1 MHYKSYDIHNKIIQ
15 AETSTLH
22 HKNAPHKGDRY
33 CIVLY
38 NKNLSYNN
46 GDDCKRSKSIQEQ
59 EPRHTQYLPVFDTL
73 PIQSYRSELLAV
85 LNSTKF
91 PRDRSSTAST
101 TPAHSKYGT
110 NDAHVISLGISASRK
125 SRKERAEQGLLTRKS
140 VNMNNIKYPKLY
152 YAFSQYI
159 NELHPNIFGEN
170 AMYHACIIA
179 KNSQCEWHVDKHNI
193 GHASLTCVGDYTGGE
208 LMLEEPLCKK
218 VIKSWGYKKPKH
230 PYIVDEL
237 TMNIR
242 NDTTDQKVI
251 DEVLVNNAYQNRN
264 VSFIIEPQDKW
275 LDLGANIGT
284 FGLLALS
291 CGASVKCVEPEPV
304 NYELLC
310 NNLASNF
317 SEKYETLQ
325 VAVSTSAGAGKLYLC
340 NTEYNKYRHS
350 MHISKNRESIDIDTV
365 ELSSLLDGVDCIK
378 MDIEGAEIDLLEQ
391 YADKFKG
398 IRKLVFEYTFD
409 ADPSIARFKAIIAKL
424 KKRFGIVHYTKFDE
438 SKEKYSFYP
447 PCKNVYCSEPIEQ
460 YTICIP
466 TYKRV
471 DLFRKKTYKT
481 IIQRY
486 NLHDRVMLLLQN
498 DEDEKAYTEAFPELG
513 FMRTPP
519 GLLQTVNYVAECFPK
534 GHRIVMMHDDIVRL
548 LRVDSDC
555 NRHTLVDGDRF
566 IQMMFAKMKE
576 EGCHL
581 GGVYPCNWPKQ
592 MAKIPE
598 YTTDLRFIHDP
609 LTFMCNLQL
618 QLQLQLQYKSDFERT
633 IVYYKHDGKVLRMNH
648 YTICTAYNPKSE
660 GGIGHRDAEAEKKA
674 VADFLSVYGE
684 YVKTVRTHKDGSTS
698 MILHHNTV

>member
-1 MHYKSYDIHNKIIQ
+1 MHYKSYDIHNKIVQ
-15 AETSTLH
+15 AETSTLR

-38 NKNLSYNN
+38 NKNLNYSN
-46 GDDCKRSKSIQEQ
+46 GDDCTRSSNIKKQ
-59 EPRHTQYLPVFDTL
+59 EPTFTHMLPVFDTL
-73 PIQSYRSELLAV
+73 PIQAYRSELLTV
-85 LNSTKF
+85 LNATNF
-91 PRDRSSTAST
+91 PKDRCSALSK

-110 NDAHVISLGISASRK
+110 NTAHFISLGITASRK

-179 KNSQCEWHVDKHNI
+179 KNSQCEWHVDKYNI

-218 VIKSWGYKKPKH
+218 VIKSWGYKKPQH

-237 TMNIR
+237 TLNIR

-251 DEVLVNNAYQNRN
+251 DEVLVGNAYQNRN
-264 VSFIIEPQDKW
+264 VSFTIEPQDKW

-325 VAVSTSAGAGKLYLC
+325 VAVSTSAGSGKLYLC

-350 MHISKNRESIDIDTV
+350 MHISKNRESIDVDTV

-409 ADPSIARFKAIIAKL
+409 ADPSIARFNAIIAKL
-424 KKRFGIVHYTKFDE
+424 KKRFGIVHYTKFDQT
-438 SKEKYSFYP
+438 KEKYSFYP
-447 PCKNVYCSEPIEQ
+447 PCKNVYCAEPIEQ

-466 TYKRV
+466 TYNRV
-471 DLFRKKTYKT
+471 DVFRKKTYKT
-481 IIQRY
+481 MIQRY

-513 FMRTPP
+513 YMRTPP
-519 GLLQTVNYVAECFPK
+519 GLLQTVNYVAEHFPK

-548 LRVDSDC
+548 LHVDSDC

-566 IQMMFAKMKE
+566 IRMMFAKMKE

-618 QLQLQLQYKSDFERT
+618 QLQLQYKSDFERT
-633 IVYYKHDGKVLRMNH
+633 ILHYKHDGKVLRMNH
-648 YTICTAYNPKSE
+648 YTISTPYNPKSE
-660 GGIGHRDAEAEKKA
+660 GGIGHRDAKAEKEA
-674 VADFLSVYGE
+674 VDVFLTMYGE

-698 MILHHNTV
+698 MILHHNTK